1 MDILPIFVE
10 QKEISD
16 LRRGSA
22 FVVLS
27 LTDNF
32 ERILSGIPGLSPRSK
47 KTYIANVKHFIHYIQ
62 LNGVQAHTFADFR
75 NELDSLDKSIKTK
88 NAYLTSAKALLR
100 EALKYR
106 ILPIDITANV
116 PGFKEQRGHKKDGL
130 NMNEVQKVSEAISE
144 IKSAKR
150 RARLQAMFTLFAQE
164 AFRQIEVCRLELQ
177 DFNAKDGFILV
188 LGKGRQEKEKHY
200 LMPSTIQAI
209 QKHIEL
215 SGIASGYIFAGHNGK
230 QMTTRAIQK
239 AFTDKKNGIFS
250 KAGIDQKTVHG
261 FRHFN
266 ITRTLDLN
274 NGDVTMT
281 AQRARLRT
289 IETVMVYNDARVSK
303 ATAYKLSDGFL
314 EEAKMD

>member
-10 QKEISD
+10 QKEITD
-16 LRRGSA
+16 LKRGSF
-22 FVVLS
+22 FVVQS
-27 LTDNF
+27 LTGNF

-47 KTYIANVKHFIHYIQ
+47 KTYIANVKHFLHYIQ
-62 LNGVQAHTFADFR
+62 LNGISAHTFADFR
-75 NELDSLDKSIKTK
+75 NELESLDKSIKTK

-106 ILPIDITANV
+106 LLPIDITANV

-130 NMNEVQKVSEAISE
+130 NMNEVQRIGKAIQELASDRTRTK
-144 IKSAKR
+144 IS
-150 RARLQAMFTLFAQE
+150 AMFSLFAQE
-164 AFRQIEVCRLELQ
+164 GLRQIEVCRLQVQ

-188 LGKGRQEKEKHY
+188 HGKGRQEKEKHY
-200 LMPSTIQAI
+200 LMDSTIQAL
-209 QKHIEL
+209 QKHIQYNEL
-215 SGIASGYIFAGHNGK
+215 ETGYVFAGRHGK

-239 AFTDKKNGIFS
+239 AFTDKKNGLFA

-266 ITRTLDLN
+266 ITRTLE
-274 NGDVTMT
+274 VTSGNITKT

-289 IETVMVYNDARVSK
+289 IETVTVYNDARLSK
-303 ATAYKLSDGFL
+303 ATVSELSGSFWG
-314 EEAKMD
+314 EAKMN